1 MPPKSAGRPRLPEAD
16 AKKQKKRDYQRNYQ
30 EQRKTQIATLT
41 TEIKKCEDDLKAMK
55 AKRKELR
62 DMAKS
67 KLDAKMVDVEFD
79 PDEYAKGGMSYAKS
93 VMKPKKT
100 YTYTDDDWFSPY
112 LRKDAGNQLSAVAK
126 RALAQ
131 RK

>member
-16 AKKQKKRDYQRNYQ
+16 AKIQKKRDYQRNYQ
-30 EQRKTQIATLT
+30 EQRKSQIATLT

-67 KLDAKMVDVEFD
+67 KLDARMVDVEFD
-79 PDEYAKGGMSYAKS
+79 PDEYTKSGMKYVRK
-93 VMKPKKT
+93 VMK
-100 YTYTDDDWFSPY
+100 
-112 LRKDAGNQLSAVAK
+112 
-126 RALAQ
+126 
-131 RK
+131 